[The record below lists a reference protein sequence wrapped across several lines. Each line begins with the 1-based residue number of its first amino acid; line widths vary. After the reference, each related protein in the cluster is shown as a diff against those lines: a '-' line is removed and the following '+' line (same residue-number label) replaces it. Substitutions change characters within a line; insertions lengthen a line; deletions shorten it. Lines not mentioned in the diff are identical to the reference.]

1 MATMQL
7 KTVQPMSDEEFY
19 QFCRENSQYRIE
31 KNKHGKII
39 VMQPTNSETGNY
51 NFEVSLEVGTW
62 NRQTHMGKA
71 FDSSTGFKIQNGA
84 TLSPDVSWILNERW
98 NDLPEEEKRRFARI
112 TPDFVIELRSSSDDS
127 LKDLKEKMDEYIEN
141 GVRLAWLLDRISGK
155 AYVYR
160 PNRPISISENFD
172 TDVLSG
178 EDVLPGFELKL
189 SILK

>member
-39 VMQPTNSETGNY
+39 IMQPTNSETGNY
-51 NFEVSLEVGTW
+51 NNEISYEVTHW

-71 FDSSTGFKIQNGA
+71 FDSSTGFKIQSGA

-98 NDLPEEEKRRFARI
+98 NDLPEEERRRFARI
-112 TPDFVIELRSSSDDS
+112 TPDFVIELRSSPDDS
-127 LKDLKEKMDEYIEN
+127 LKDLKEKMEEYIEN

-160 PNRPISISENFD
+160 PNRPISIFENFD

>member
-31 KNKHGKII
+31 KNKHRKII
-39 VMQPTNSETGNY
+39 IMQPTNSETGNY
-51 NFEVSLEVGTW
+51 NNEISYEVTHW

-112 TPDFVIELRSSSDDS
+112 TPDFVIELRS
-127 LKDLKEKMDEYIEN
+127 
-141 GVRLAWLLDRISGK
+141 
-155 AYVYR
+155 
-160 PNRPISISENFD
+160 
-172 TDVLSG
+172 
-178 EDVLPGFELKL
+178 
-189 SILK
+189 

>member
-39 VMQPTNSETGNY
+39 VMEPTNSETGNY
-51 NFEVSLEVGTW
+51 NNEISYEVTHW

-98 NDLPEEEKRRFARI
+98 NDLPEEERRRFARI
-112 TPDFVIELRSSSDDS
+112 TPDFVIELRSSPDDS
-127 LKDLKEKMDEYIEN
+127 LKDLKEKMEEYIEN

-155 AYVYR
+155 AYVYC
-160 PNRPISISENFD
+160 PNRPISIFENFD

>member
-1 MATMQL
+1 MATIQL

-39 VMQPTNSETGNY
+39 IMQPTNSETGNY
-51 NFEVSLEVGTW
+51 NNEISYEVTHW

-112 TPDFVIELRSSSDDS
+112 TPDFVIELHSSSDDS

-160 PNRPISISENFD
+160 PNRPISIFEKFD

>member
-39 VMQPTNSETGNY
+39 VMEPTNSETGNY
-51 NFEVSLEVGTW
+51 NNEISYEVTHW

-98 NDLPEEEKRRFARI
+98 NDLPEEERRRFARI
-112 TPDFVIELRSSSDDS
+112 TPDFVIELHSSADDS
-127 LKDLKEKMDEYIEN
+127 LKDLKEKMEEYIEN
-141 GVRLAWLLDRISGK
+141 GVRLAWLLDRIGGK
-155 AYVYR
+155 AYVYC
-160 PNRPISISENFD
+160 PNRPITVFENFD

>member
-39 VMQPTNSETGNY
+39 IMQPTNSETGNY

-98 NDLPEEEKRRFARI
+98 NDLPEEERRRFARI
-112 TPDFVIELRSSSDDS
+112 TPDFVIELRSSPDDS
-127 LKDLKEKMDEYIEN
+127 LKDLKEKMEEYIEN

-155 AYVYR
+155 AYVYC
-160 PNRPISISENFD
+160 PNRPISIFENFD

>member
-39 VMQPTNSETGNY
+39 VMEPTNSETGNY
-51 NFEVSLEVGTW
+51 NNEISYEVTHW

-71 FDSSTGFKIQNGA
+71 FDSSTGFKIQSGA

-98 NDLPEEEKRRFARI
+98 NDLPEEERRRFARI
-112 TPDFVIELRSSSDDS
+112 TPDFVIELRSSPDDS
-127 LKDLKEKMDEYIEN
+127 LKDLKEKMEEYIEN

-155 AYVYR
+155 AYVYC
-160 PNRPISISENFD
+160 PNRPISIFENFD

>member
-39 VMQPTNSETGNY
+39 IMQPTNSETGNY
-51 NFEVSLEVGTW
+51 NNEISYEVTHW

-71 FDSSTGFKIQNGA
+71 FDSSTGFKIQSGA

-98 NDLPEEEKRRFARI
+98 NDLPEEERRRFARI
-112 TPDFVIELRSSSDDS
+112 TPDFVIELRSSPDDS
-127 LKDLKEKMDEYIEN
+127 LKDLKEKMEEYIEN

-155 AYVYR
+155 AYVYC
-160 PNRPISISENFD
+160 PNRPISIFENFD

>member
-39 VMQPTNSETGNY
+39 VMEPTNSETGNY
-51 NFEVSLEVGTW
+51 NNEISYEVTHW

-112 TPDFVIELRSSSDDS
+112 TPDFVIELRSSPDDS

-141 GVRLAWLLDRISGK
+141 GVRLAWLLDRIGGK
-155 AYVYR
+155 AYVYH
-160 PNRPISISENFD
+160 PNRPISIFENFD